1 MTDRILSPYSF
12 KAQEL
17 QLISDR
23 FVTHTDWSKSCFDG
37 IKLAVKN
44 DLRPKQGNLCCYCK
58 WELGFDIKEVDIEHI
73 VPKGEYSEYTFHP
86 NNLSL
91 SCPGCNTNKGTKPVL
106 SVPITAY
113 PTDGINVNIVH
124 AHFDEYS
131 LHVERHA
138 DAIYEGLTAKGR
150 RTIKLCKLDRL
161 KEVLKKMKAAKSKDT
176 QIAQLVA
183 ELTQTNDTQ
192 RSEEIKL
199 ELSQLTEQFL

>member
-73 VPKGEYSEYTFHP
+73 VPKSEYSEYTFHP

-91 SCPGCNTNKGTKPVL
+91 SCPGCNTNKWTKPVL

-113 PTDGINVNIVH
+113 PTDGINVSIVH
-124 AHFDEYS
+124 AHFDDYS
-131 LHVERHA
+131 QHIERHA
-138 DAIYEGLTAKGR
+138 DAIYEGLSPKGR

-161 KEVLKKMKAAKSKDT
+161 KDVLKKMKAAKSKDT

-183 ELTQTNDTQ
+183 ELRQTNDTQ